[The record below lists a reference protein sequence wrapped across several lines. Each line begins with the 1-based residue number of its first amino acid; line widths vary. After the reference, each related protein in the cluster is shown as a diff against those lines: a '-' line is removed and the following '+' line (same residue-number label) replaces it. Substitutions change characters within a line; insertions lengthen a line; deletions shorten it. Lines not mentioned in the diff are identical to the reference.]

1 MKKQILV
8 LIVALFAI
16 SFSSSFGQA
25 VHDPAISSNP
35 VVCAN
40 GPLNPIAGRQ
50 YDYQAVINPLG
61 GMAYWYATN
70 SPTFTTGG
78 VRVATQI
85 PADGVKIATTATN
98 YMNLAAAST
107 SPTQTQVTWTTAG
120 LAGVGYPA
128 SAGTPLFMVVEYA
141 GPTCANNMKVMKIQP
156 VNAFTLD
163 ITNIEDATGNTLGY
177 GAAES
182 QCVDI
187 VRSSSYDDA
196 AGDITIDYGADTL
209 FYEVIAANFTG
220 TYTTTFQVSG
230 VQGTQTFDLDW
241 GYVKGTYNQAVIAGQ
256 ASGTYISPVQSV
268 STTETNTEFGVSIYA
283 RVIVHNHGFET
294 LTDTPIS
301 LAVEGFDANN
311 NPDVLYTTCVAG
323 AGYEDLPLQTINAR
337 PTVTP
342 GTPMLPQK
350 P

>member
-50 YDYQAVINPLG
+50 YDYQAVINPVA
-61 GMAYWYATN
+61 GMAYWYATK
-70 SPTFTTGG
+70 STQFTTGG
-78 VRVATQI
+78 VRVATEI
-85 PADGVKIATTATN
+85 PADGVAIANTATN
-98 YMNLAAAST
+98 YRTLAAAPN
-107 SPTQTQVTWTTAG
+107 SPTQSQVTWTTAG

-128 SAGTPLFMVVEYA
+128 SPLFMVVEYA

-163 ITNIEDATGNTLGY
+163 ITNIEDATGATLGY
-177 GAAES
+177 GVTEN
-182 QCVDI
+182 QCVDK
-187 VRSSSYDDA
+187 VRASSYDA
-196 AGDITIDYGADTL
+196 AADNITIDYGADTL

-241 GYVKGTYNQAVIAGQ
+241 GYVKGTYNQPVVAAQ
-256 ASGTYISPVQSV
+256 ASGTYTSPVQSV
-268 STTETNTEFGVSIYA
+268 STTETNTEFGVSIYV
-283 RVIVHNHGFET
+283 RVIVQNHGFET
-294 LTDTPIS
+294 LADTPIS

-323 AGYEDLPLQTINAR
+323 AGYEDLALQTINAR